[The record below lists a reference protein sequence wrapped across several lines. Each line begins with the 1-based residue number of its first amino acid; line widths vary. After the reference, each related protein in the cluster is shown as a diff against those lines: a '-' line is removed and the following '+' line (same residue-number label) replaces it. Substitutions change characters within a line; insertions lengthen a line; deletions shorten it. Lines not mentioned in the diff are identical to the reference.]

1 MLRNNF
7 IAVPEE
13 HYDDLDVEYQ
23 LKENTKDNLRDS
35 IRNEGFGVEDGDEAG
50 TIFRLMKNGQP
61 IGTITDR
68 IVVRPFRPDGR
79 PFVKEQGE
87 IFPEIDYHN
96 IYELVINVESVNYRD
111 TLLQVLRE
119 VLYGGR
125 PMDGGRRRHQ
135 RQRVR
140 KTKKGSVR
148 RKSQRLRKSQRKSK
162 MRSGRTKK
170 N

>member
-1 MLRNNF
+1 MAMLQNNY

-13 HYDDLDVEYQ
+13 HYDDLDVEFQ
-23 LKENTKDNLRDS
+23 LKENTKDSLRDS
-35 IRNEGFGVEDGDEAG
+35 IRNEGFGVEDGDEVG

-79 PFVKEQGE
+79 PFVAERGE
-87 IFPEIDYHN
+87 IFPEIVYRN
-96 IYELVINVESVNYRD
+96 IFELAINVESVNYRD

-125 PMDGGRRRHQ
+125 PMDGGRRK
-135 RQRVR
+135 RVR
-140 KTKKGSVR
+140 KTKKGRLSKRKTRAR
-148 RKSQRLRKSQRKSK
+148 R
-162 MRSGRTKK
+162 GKK